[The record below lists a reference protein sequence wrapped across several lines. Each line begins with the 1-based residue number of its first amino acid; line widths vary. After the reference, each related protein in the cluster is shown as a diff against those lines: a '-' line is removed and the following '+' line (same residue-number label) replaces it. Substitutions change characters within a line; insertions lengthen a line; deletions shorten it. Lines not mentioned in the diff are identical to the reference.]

1 MDESVELDLKK
12 KEIISNL
19 TNEKINYIENIK
31 KSYYKEDHQ
40 KILNYIKDLKS
51 DASSDKIL
59 KLTDMIM
66 EYRKIYEYEPLHKIK
81 SMIQDYNEIIKYHEN
96 DIINEVEFINIILN
110 DIDDV
115 IGYHIFE
122 FFVKTLGIVL
132 EDFFN
137 NKLFL
142 IKNNLTTYKKNLNID
157 FEKLSN
163 NFEREFDLSK
173 EEIDNLS
180 ENVYHFKNGYKS
192 KYL

>member
-1 MDESVELDLKK
+1 MDKSVELDLIK
-12 KEIISNL
+12 KEIICNL

-40 KILNYIKDLKS
+40 KILNFIKDLKS

-59 KLTDMIM
+59 KLTDMII

-81 SMIQDYNEIIKYHEN
+81 SKIQDYNEIFKYHKN
-96 DIINEVEFINIILN
+96 DIINEDEYINIILN

-137 NKLFL
+137 N
-142 IKNNLTTYKKNLNID
+142 
-157 FEKLSN
+157 
-163 NFEREFDLSK
+163 
-173 EEIDNLS
+173 
-180 ENVYHFKNGYKS
+180 
-192 KYL
+192 